1 MSEQGRKGRFIGIRH
16 RVKKTAGGEARP
28 TQLVIISSQ
37 GDPISRELPDET
49 AELDWV
55 LGRFPTS
62 WCFLNKG
69 ERRSQFLEHHVRE
82 KKHKKRKRLQVPD
95 ELDGLQPNDT
105 VVMSLGGSGDYLAF
119 ALSRQAEE
127 IGARILR
134 IPPFVLKEQRGKRDK
149 DEDALTLAEIGLKS
163 PELCYPVFLRDRQ
176 FIWLRETLQTRIDA
190 MKARIACEQRLH
202 QRIIGQ
208 AFCSED
214 GLFPEGS
221 IAKLFDEAK
230 ASDRILTVLLEE
242 QKEREQELLQALQ
255 ELNVY
260 TELFEPIEGVGL
272 AIAAPI
278 IAGIGDIRRFPT
290 AAKLKAFCGV
300 HVLPDG
306 RFPRKREGEI
316 ANWKP
321 WIRQALYLLGDQCN
335 RRPKSIWGQK
345 LLDYKAKFR
354 AKYPE
359 VIIVDGKKRYTNAH
373 IHRMATWRTLTKFV
387 EWLYREWWKL
397 EKSAESATQ

>member
-16 RVKKTAGGEARP
+16 RVKKTAEGEARP
-28 TQLVIISSQ
+28 TQLVILL
-37 GDPISRELPDET
+37 GGGRLISRELPDET
-49 AELDWV
+49 AELDWA
-55 LGRFPTS
+55 LGRFPIS
-62 WCFLNKG
+62 WRFLNKG
-69 ERRSQFLEHHVRE
+69 EKRTQFPEHHVRE
-82 KKHKKRKRLQVPD
+82 KKYKKRKRLQVPD
-95 ELDGLQPNDT
+95 EFDGLQSGDT
-105 VVMSLGGSGDYLAF
+105 VIMSLGGSGDYLAF
-119 ALSRQAEE
+119 ALSRRAEE

-208 AFCSED
+208 VFCSED

-230 ASDRILTVLLEE
+230 ASDRILKVLREE
-242 QKEREQELLQALQ
+242 EKGREQELLQALQ
-255 ELNVY
+255 ELDVY
-260 TELFEPIEGVGL
+260 TKLFEPIEGVGL

-278 IAGIGDIRRFPT
+278 IAGIGDVRRFPT

-335 RRPKSIWGQK
+335 RRPDSIWGQK
-345 LLDYKAKFR
+345 LRDYKARLRVKH
-354 AKYPE
+354 PE

-397 EKSAESATQ
+397 EESVT